1 MPELN
6 ATPEDVAAAYRLVLG
21 RDPDP
26 SGFDNYLK
34 TLAAGGVTT
43 RQLLT
48 MFLNSTEYLN
58 KQIGEKVDIGEGVFV
73 VVNPAEP
80 EFGQHIFRDA
90 TWEPHIVA
98 TIRANLAP
106 GQVFVDV
113 GANVGVMSFAAAH
126 AVGPGGKVIGFEPND
141 DNARYFLRGVFEN
154 GFQDFVRLY
163 RFALSEKAGLFAL
176 RGISNTHLISPGHNT
191 WLVQSIAG
199 DDVLAHE
206 PAVHLLKLDIEGH
219 EPFALKG
226 LARTIR
232 RHKPKLLCVF
242 NPRCL
247 KDNMGVPAEDFARQ
261 VFELARKIQVIE
273 HDGTTHQVKAANELM
288 ELWVRKNEA
297 AVASGL
303 LPDGMIHFD
312 LLFRPAA

>member
-1 MPELN
+1 MPELI
-6 ATPEDVAAAYRLVLG
+6 ATPQDVTAAYRLVLG

-26 SGFDNYLK
+26 AGFDNYLK
-34 TLAAGGVTT
+34 TLAQGAPTT
-43 RQLLT
+43 RRLLA
-48 MFLNSTEYLN
+48 MFLHSTEFSS
-58 KQIGEKVDIGEGVFV
+58 KEAGEKVDIGGGVFV
-73 VVNPAEP
+73 VVDPAEP
-80 EFGQHIFRDA
+80 EFGQHIARDA

-113 GANVGVMSFAAAH
+113 GANVGVMSFTAAH

-141 DNARYFLRGVFEN
+141 ANARYFLRGVFEN
-154 GFQDFVRLY
+154 GFQEFVHLHRV
-163 RFALSEKAGLFAL
+163 ALSEKAGLFAL
-176 RGISNTHLISPGHNT
+176 RGGSNTHLVSPAPRT
-191 WLVQSIAG
+191 WLVQAFAG
-199 DDVLAHE
+199 DDLLGQE
-206 PAVHLLKLDIEGH
+206 PAVHLLKIDIEGH

-226 LARTIR
+226 LAKTIR

-247 KDNMGVPAEDFARQ
+247 KDNMGVPAEEFARQ
-261 VFELARKIQVIE
+261 IFGLTRRVQVIE
-273 HDGTTHQVKAANELM
+273 HDGATREVKAAKDLM
-288 ELWVRKNEA
+288 ELWSRRNEE